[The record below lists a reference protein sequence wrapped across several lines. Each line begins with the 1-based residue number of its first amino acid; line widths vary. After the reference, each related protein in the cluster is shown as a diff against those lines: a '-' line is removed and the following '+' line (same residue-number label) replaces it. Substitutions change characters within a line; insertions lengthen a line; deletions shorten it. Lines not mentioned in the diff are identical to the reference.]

1 MSREHPSRIRG
12 LTVCTATVLALT
24 LIYGSP
30 PLLAASIRVTAQ
42 RHGDTIDVDATA
54 FLDTDAATAW
64 QVLTDYD
71 HYAEF
76 IPNLRVSRAVARHG
90 PVVTVEQTGD
100 AMFWMFR
107 IPIAIRYQITE
118 SPPNRLQSRATG
130 GSVRALAS
138 SYVLTSMGSG
148 IRLDYSGH
156 IVPRFDLLGRIQEMA
171 MRKSIEREFQAL
183 ADEIER
189 RSAVRADHASEPS
202 RPTALTGTTANSGN
216 P

>member
-1 MSREHPSRIRG
+1 M
-12 LTVCTATVLALT
+12 LTATVLAITLT
-24 LIYGSP
+24 YGSA
-30 PLLAASIRVTAQ
+30 PLLAASIGVTAQ
-42 RHGDTIDVDATA
+42 RHGDTIDVNATA
-54 FLDTDAATAW
+54 FLETDAATAW

-76 IPNLRVSRAVARHG
+76 IPNLRVSRVVARHG

-107 IPIAIRYQITE
+107 IPIAIRYQVTE

-130 GSVRALAS
+130 GSLRALAS
-138 SYVLTSMGSG
+138 RYVLTTTESG
-148 IRLDYSGH
+148 MRLDYSGH
-156 IVPRFDLLGRIQEMA
+156 IAPRFELLGRIEQMA
-171 MRKSIEREFQAL
+171 VRKNIEREFQAL

-189 RSAVRADHASEPS
+189 RSAVRAAHDSEPS
-202 RPTALTGTTANSGN
+202 RHPALTGTTRNSGN